1 MATTTTPA
9 LIGAQDIS
17 KSFGGVR
24 AVRGVTFAAAAG
36 EVHAIVGENG
46 AGKSTLMRL
55 LGGAERPDSGTV
67 LMDAEPVRFDTPGAA
82 LAAGIRTIHQ
92 EFTLLPDLDVVEN
105 IFLGGWL
112 RHPGGLLDWGAMRA
126 VAARIL
132 DELGVELPLEARI
145 GDLSVPQQQL
155 VEIAKAL
162 TSPARVM
169 IMDEPS
175 AVLAGRDLEQ
185 LFGVISALAAQGT
198 AVLYIS
204 HRLPEVFRVA
214 DRVTVLRNG
223 EAVEAGRPIGE
234 VTPALLV
241 SWMLGRSVVERP
253 PATTADR
260 ASATRLT
267 VEGLSSPGLV
277 SDISLAVRRGE
288 IVGLAGL
295 VGAGRTSLLRALFGA
310 DARSVGTV
318 TVDGAVVPGHDIPAA
333 IEAGMALVPEDRK
346 GQGLVLPF
354 SVRRNLGLAAPE
366 RISRLAVIDA
376 AREVALANEV
386 SAQVDIRASSI
397 DQPTEELSGGNQQK
411 VSLGKWIAR
420 RPAVLLLDEP
430 TRGVDV
436 GAKAEIHRLL
446 RTFAD
451 DGMAIVVAS
460 SELGEL
466 FGLCDRILVMRD
478 GRMVSE
484 GSPADL
490 REEDVLAAATSRDV
504 VHTHPA
510 DAQGPDVTPASSALT
525 MPIDRRAPSGSRAA
539 SLRRVIPGGLD
550 RSAAAIWLVLV
561 ALCVVVG
568 LLRPAF
574 WEQGN
579 LANIVRQASVLGL
592 VALGQSI
599 VVLAGGIDLSV
610 EGIVKLTS
618 LVGAGLMVGQMANLP
633 LALAAMVGIGL
644 VVGLTNGIV
653 SARLGASPFIVTLGT
668 LLVLQ
673 GISLTYAPTSVGR
686 VPSEIVALYDASV
699 GPVPLFGVL
708 LAVAY
713 AIGWV
718 VLRWTAWG
726 RSVYASGGSARSSTL
741 AGIPVTRTR
750 IGTYLLVALLC
761 AGAAVILLARS
772 GVGNP
777 QAGDGLG
784 LTSITAVVLGG
795 TSLYG
800 GRGALLGTLGGVLLL
815 TVASTMLGLLQ
826 VPTYYQALVSGLVI
840 VVAVAASRR

>member
-1 MATTTTPA
+1 MTIPA
-9 LIGAQDIS
+9 PAPLIGTRDIV

-24 AVRGVTFAAAAG
+24 AVRGVTFAAIGG

-55 LGGAERPDSGTV
+55 LGGAERPDSGAV
-67 LMDAEPVRFDTPGAA
+67 LLDGAPVRFETPAAA
-82 LAAGIRTIHQ
+82 LSAGIRTIHQ

-105 IFLGGWL
+105 IFLGAWL
-112 RHPGGLLDWGAMRA
+112 RRPGGLLDWAGMRLA
-126 VAARIL
+126 AARIL
-132 DELGVELPLEARI
+132 ADLGVELPMDARI
-145 GDLSVPQQQL
+145 AGLSVPQQQL

-162 TSPARVM
+162 TSPGRVL

-185 LFGVISALAAQGT
+185 LFGVIERLAAQGT

-223 EAVEAGRPIGE
+223 SVVEAGRPLDG
-234 VTPALLV
+234 VTPQLLV
-241 SWMLGRSVVERP
+241 SWMLGRSVVERR
-253 PATTADR
+253 PATPIDP
-260 ASATRLT
+260 ATIPRL
-267 VEGLSSPGLV
+267 VVDGLGSPGLV
-277 SDISLAVRRGE
+277 ADIGLVVRRGE

-310 DARSVGTV
+310 DARAAGTV
-318 TVDGAVVPGHDIPAA
+318 TVDGTAVPAHDIPAA
-333 IEAGMALVPEDRK
+333 MAAGMALVPEDRK

-354 SVRRNLGLAAPE
+354 SIRANLGLSAPG
-366 RISRLAVIDA
+366 RISRLAVIDPS
-376 AREVALANEV
+376 RETALADDV
-386 SAQVDIRASSI
+386 SAQVDIRAASV
-397 DQPTEELSGGNQQK
+397 DQPVEELSGGNQQK

-436 GAKAEIHRLL
+436 GAKSEIHRLL
-446 RTFAD
+446 RMFAD
-451 DGMAIVVAS
+451 DGMAILVAS

-478 GRMVSE
+478 GRLVAE
-484 GSPADL
+484 GTPADL
-490 REEDVLAAATSRDV
+490 GEEDVLAAATSRDV
-504 VHTHPA
+504 VHT
-510 DAQGPDVTPASSALT
+510 DAGLAETATALPDAALAAGAAEVASSHQGWRTLT
-525 MPIDRRAPSGSRAA
+525 G
-539 SLRRVIPGGLD
+539 RVPGGID
-550 RSAAAIWLVLV
+550 RSAAAIWLVLLG
-561 ALCVVVG
+561 LCIVVG

-574 WEQGN
+574 WDQGN
-579 LANIVRQASVLGL
+579 LANIARQASVLGL

-618 LVGAGLMVGQMANLP
+618 VIGAGLMAGEMGNLP
-633 LALAAMVGIGL
+633 LALVAMVGIGL
-644 VVGLTNGIV
+644 VVGSVNGFV

-673 GISLTYAPTSVGR
+673 GISLVYAPTSVGR
-686 VPSEIVALYDASV
+686 VPSQVVGLYDASI
-699 GPVPLFGVL
+699 GPVPLFAVVL
-708 LAVAY
+708 MGAY
-713 AIGWV
+713 AVGWV

-726 RSVYASGGSARSSTL
+726 RGIYAAGGSASSSSL
-741 AGIPVTRTR
+741 AGIPVVRRR
-750 IGTYLLVALLC
+750 IGTYLLVSVLC
-761 AGAAVILLARS
+761 AAAAIILLARS

-784 LTSITAVVLGG
+784 LASVTAVVLGG

-840 VVAVAASRR
+840 VVAVSAARR